1 MSATT
6 AAQTSLGTTAV
17 LPASASTVGTSAS
30 AAGTSSQLGL
40 CLTNPT
46 ATFSTLSYGTSAKV
60 AFLAA
65 APVFF
70 TGAAIAGI
78 ALLSY
83 AITKAAIE
91 P

>member
-6 AAQTSLGTTAV
+6 VAETSVGTTAG

-30 AAGTSSQLGL
+30 AAGQSPQLGL

-46 ATFSTLSYGTSAKV
+46 ASSSTLSYGTSAKA

-70 TGAAIAGI
+70 AGAAIAGI